1 MTREEIKSVV
11 LSVLGKIAPEV
22 DPAEIRPEVGFREQ
36 LDLDSMDFLNFV
48 VALHEAFHVEI
59 PETDYP
65 KLATLKGAVDFLVSR
80 QA

>member
-1 MTREEIKSVV
+1 MTKEEIQSVI

-59 PETDYP
+59 LETDYP
-65 KLATLKGAVDFLVSR
+65 KLATLKGAVDFLASR
-80 QA
+80 R